1 MTALWNASGPGCA
14 VPVAKN
20 VRFSFVEV
28 HIFIRNLN
36 RSAEA
41 PGALGLWC
49 THVDELSN
57 ERDAGIAFNF
67 TGSCSCS
74 GGR

>member
-36 RSAEA
+36 CSAEA
-41 PGALGLWC
+41 PGALGLRC
-49 THVDELSN
+49 THADELSN
-57 ERDAGIAFNF
+57 EPDAGITFNF